1 MSSPE
6 VRLIPLGEVLRICA
20 LGRSTVYNL
29 LAARQFPR
37 PVKIGRRGVRWRLSD
52 IEEWVE
58 SRPLANGTDPGVPE

>member
-1 MSSPE
+1 MSSLE
-6 VRLIPLGEVLRICA
+6 VRLITMREVMRICA

-29 LAARQFPR
+29 MAARQFPQ

-58 SRPLANGTDPGVPE
+58 SRPVANGTDLEVPE